1 LIKHL
6 KPSRLGWKILFYIVV
21 SVIVAFMLNV
31 PFYNMLENAVTKAA
45 EEKHYFQSHLTRLV
59 DDLQLYIDD
68 NDLKSSDS
76 EMLSYWNDDKW
87 YVYMNIHKDK
97 KILYDTVNYPKKIS
111 DEDEQRELQ
120 NNDLMNNYSLK
131 FKDTNATVTITAF
144 INARYQNFINAT
156 SVAFLAIAFIS
167 TFLLLFSKKIKYI
180 KKIEQG
186 IKIAESGSL
195 EYRIPVKGND
205 ELSSLAKS
213 INEMSG
219 VITDQL
225 LLESEMRQK
234 NKDMVTSISHDIRTP
249 LTSVICYLDLIA
261 DEKYSDKEQLD
272 KYIENARVNAYQI
285 KKLSENLFIH
295 FVSSPKDIDYEI
307 KRINANEFIF
317 QLILDTTFELEENDF
332 EVKVKNELHKQ
343 IHIDVDITQFRR
355 IFTNICSNII
365 KYAEKDAPIEF
376 SASMTKNFL
385 LIKQANQVSKSK
397 DQSESFGIG
406 IKNCKEIVKNH
417 NGFLNIFNGEKE
429 FLVEIGIPISS
440 TGD

>member
-1 LIKHL
+1 MIKHL

-21 SVIVAFMLNV
+21 SVLVAFILNV
-31 PFYNMLENAVTKAA
+31 PFYNMLENGVTKAA

-59 DDLQLYIDD
+59 DDLQLYIDE
-68 NDLKSSDS
+68 NDLKTSDS

-97 KILYDTVNYPKKIS
+97 KIFYDTVNYPKKIS

-131 FKDTNATVTITAF
+131 FKDTTATITITAF
-144 INARYQNFINAT
+144 FNARYQNFINAA
-156 SVAFLAIAFIS
+156 SVAFLAITFIS

-261 DEKYSDKEQLD
+261 DGKYSDKEQLD
-272 KYIENARVNAYQI
+272 KYIENARLNAYQI

-295 FVSSPKDIDYEI
+295 FVTSPEDIDYEI

-317 QLILDTTFELEENDF
+317 QLILDTTFELEENNF

-365 KYAEKDAPIEF
+365 KYADKDAPIEF
-376 SASMTKNFL
+376 LASMTKNFL
-385 LIKQANQVSKSK
+385 LIKQANQVSNSK

-417 NGFLNIFNGEKE
+417 NGFLNVFNGEKD

>member
-1 LIKHL
+1 MIKHL

-21 SVIVAFMLNV
+21 SVLVAFILNV
-31 PFYNMLENAVTKAA
+31 PFYNMLENGVTKAA
-45 EEKHYFQSHLTRLV
+45 EEKHYFQRHLTRLV
-59 DDLQLYIDD
+59 DDLQLYIDE
-68 NDLKSSDS
+68 NDLKTSDS

-120 NNDLMNNYSLK
+120 NNDFMNNYSLK
-131 FKDTNATVTITAF
+131 FKDTTATITITAF
-144 INARYQNFINAT
+144 FNARYQNFINAA

-261 DEKYSDKEQLD
+261 DGKYSDKEQLD
-272 KYIENARVNAYQI
+272 KYIENARLNAYQI

-295 FVSSPKDIDYEI
+295 FVTSPEDIDYEI

-317 QLILDTTFELEENDF
+317 QLILDTTFELEENNF

-365 KYAEKDAPIEF
+365 KYADKDAPIEF
-376 SASMTKNFL
+376 LASMTKNFL
-385 LIKQANQVSKSK
+385 LIKQANQVSNSK

-417 NGFLNIFNGEKE
+417 NGFLNIFNGEKD

>member
-1 LIKHL
+1 MIKHL

-21 SVIVAFMLNV
+21 SVLVAFILNV
-31 PFYNMLENAVTKAA
+31 PFYNMLENGVTKAA

-59 DDLQLYIDD
+59 DDLQLYIDE
-68 NDLKSSDS
+68 NDLKTSDS

-131 FKDTNATVTITAF
+131 FKDTNATITITAF
-144 INARYQNFINAT
+144 FNAKYQNFINAA

-261 DEKYSDKEQLD
+261 DGKYSDKEQLD
-272 KYIENARVNAYQI
+272 KYIENARLNAYQI

-295 FVSSPKDIDYEI
+295 FVTSPEDIDYEI

-317 QLILDTTFELEENDF
+317 QLILDTTFELEENNF

-365 KYAEKDAPIEF
+365 KYADKDAPIEF
-376 SASMTKNFL
+376 LASMTKNFL
-385 LIKQANQVSKSK
+385 LIKQANQVSNLK

-417 NGFLNIFNGEKE
+417 NGFLNVFNGEKD

>member
-1 LIKHL
+1 MIKHL

-21 SVIVAFMLNV
+21 SVLVAFILNV
-31 PFYNMLENAVTKAA
+31 PFYNMLENGVTKAA

-59 DDLQLYIDD
+59 DDLQLYIDE
-68 NDLKSSDS
+68 NDLKTSDS
-76 EMLSYWNDDKW
+76 EMLSYWNEDKW

-131 FKDTNATVTITAF
+131 FKDTNATITITAF
-144 INARYQNFINAT
+144 FNAKYQNFINAA

-234 NKDMVTSISHDIRTP
+234 IKIWLHP
-249 LTSVICYLDLIA
+249 YLMI
-261 DEKYSDKEQLD
+261 
-272 KYIENARVNAYQI
+272 
-285 KKLSENLFIH
+285 
-295 FVSSPKDIDYEI
+295 
-307 KRINANEFIF
+307 
-317 QLILDTTFELEENDF
+317 
-332 EVKVKNELHKQ
+332 
-343 IHIDVDITQFRR
+343 
-355 IFTNICSNII
+355 
-365 KYAEKDAPIEF
+365 
-376 SASMTKNFL
+376 
-385 LIKQANQVSKSK
+385 
-397 DQSESFGIG
+397 
-406 IKNCKEIVKNH
+406 
-417 NGFLNIFNGEKE
+417 
-429 FLVEIGIPISS
+429 
-440 TGD
+440 

>member
-1 LIKHL
+1 
-6 KPSRLGWKILFYIVV
+6 
-21 SVIVAFMLNV
+21 MLNV

>member
-45 EEKHYFQSHLTRLV
+45 EEKHYLQSRLTRLV
-59 DDLQLYIDD
+59 DDLQLYIED
-68 NDLKSSDS
+68 NELKSSDGD
-76 EMLSYWNDDKW
+76 MLSYWNDDKW

-131 FKDTNATVTITAF
+131 FKDTTATVTITAF
-144 INARYQNFINAT
+144 FNMRYQNFINAA

-167 TFLLLFSKKIKYI
+167 TFLLLFSKNIKYI

-272 KYIENARVNAYQI
+272 KYIENARLNAYQI
-285 KKLSENLFIH
+285 KNLSENLFIH
-295 FVSSPKDIDYEI
+295 FVSSPEDIDYEI

-317 QLILDTTFELEENDF
+317 QLILDTTFDLEENDF
-332 EVKVKNELHKQ
+332 EVNVKNELHKQ
-343 IHIDVDITQFRR
+343 IHIDIDITQFRR

-365 KYAEKDAPIEF
+365 KYADKDAPIEF

-385 LIKQANQVSKSK
+385 LIKQSNQVSKSN

-417 NGFLNIFNGEKE
+417 NGFLNIFNGEKQ

>member
-1 LIKHL
+1 MIKHL

-21 SVIVAFMLNV
+21 SVLVAFILNV
-31 PFYNMLENAVTKAA
+31 PFYNMLENGVTKAA

-59 DDLQLYIDD
+59 DDLQLYIDE
-68 NDLKSSDS
+68 NDLKTSDS

-131 FKDTNATVTITAF
+131 FKDTTATITITAF
-144 INARYQNFINAT
+144 FNAKYQNFINAA

-180 KKIEQG
+180 KEIEQG

-261 DEKYSDKEQLD
+261 DGKYSDKEQLD
-272 KYIENARVNAYQI
+272 KYIENARLNAYQI

-295 FVSSPKDIDYEI
+295 FVTSPEDVDYEI

-317 QLILDTTFELEENDF
+317 QLILDTTFELEENNF

-365 KYAEKDAPIEF
+365 KYADKDAPIEF
-376 SASMTKNFL
+376 LASMTKNFL
-385 LIKQANQVSKSK
+385 LIKQANQVSNSK

-417 NGFLNIFNGEKE
+417 NGFLNVFNGEKD

>member
-1 LIKHL
+1 MIKKL
-6 KPSRLGWKILFYIVV
+6 KPSRLGWKILFYIIV
-21 SVIVAFMLNV
+21 SIFVAFALNV
-31 PFYNMLENAVTKAA
+31 PFYNMLEGVVNSAS
-45 EEKHYFQSHLTRLV
+45 EEKHYFQSHLTKLV
-59 DDLQLYIDD
+59 EDLQTYIDE
-68 NDLKSSDS
+68 NDLKTTDA
-76 EMLSYWNDDKW
+76 EMISYWNDDKW

-97 KILYDTVNYPKKIS
+97 KILYDTVNYPKKVS
-111 DEDEQRELQ
+111 DEEEQRELQ
-120 NNDLMNNYSLK
+120 SNDFMNNYTLE
-131 FKDTNATVTITAF
+131 FKDTTAEITITAF
-144 INARYQNFINAT
+144 FNARFQNFINAA
-156 SVAFLAIAFIS
+156 SVAFLAVTFIA
-167 TFLLLFSKKIKYI
+167 TFLLLFSRKIKYI

-205 ELSSLAKS
+205 ELSSLANS

-225 LLESEMRQK
+225 VLESEMRQK

-261 DEKYSDKEQLD
+261 DGKYQDKEQLD
-272 KYIENARVNAYQI
+272 RYIENARVNAYQI

-295 FVSSPKDIDYEI
+295 FVSSPGDIDYEFE
-307 KRINANEFIF
+307 RINANEFIF
-317 QLILDTTFELEENDF
+317 QLILDTTFELEESGF
-332 EVKVKNELHKQ
+332 EVKFKNELHNQ

-365 KYAEKDAPIEF
+365 KYADKDTPIEF
-376 SASMTKNFL
+376 SASTTKNFL
-385 LIKQANQVSKSK
+385 LIKQANRVSKSK

-417 NGFLNIFNGEKE
+417 NGFLNIFNDEKE
-429 FLVEIGIPISS
+429 FMVEIGIPISS
-440 TGD
+440 RKD